1 MDNLFAEF
9 TGLGLIT
16 LLAIVIVML
25 VIKGLTLVPQRRTM
39 VIERLGKF
47 HRVLEPGLNFIV
59 PFIDLPRQITILRFE
74 NNQPVVRI
82 ERQIDMREI
91 VLDFPAQAVVTQ
103 DNVNVQIDGVLY
115 YQMMDAQAA
124 VYGTENLVLAIQTLA
139 QTSLRSEIGTMELD
153 KIFESRHE
161 INGRLQSTM
170 DEAGNKWGV
179 KVNRVEIRDISMPDE
194 IREAMNQQMVAERNR
209 RAQVRTAEG
218 YKQAEILKA
227 EGDKQSLILNA
238 QGNRDAAIAKAEGD
252 KKAAVLHA
260 EGEARAIQFI
270 MEAIEDKVQ
279 DKSIAINYLIAKDYI
294 DMLPTLAKDGDRVFV
309 PVESSNLMGSVGGI
323 RELLGPGAIS
333 GSQGNGGGTA

>member
-1 MDNLFAEF
+1 MNEF
-9 TGLGLIT
+9 TDFTGFGLIV
-16 LLAIVIVML
+16 LLTVVIILL
-25 VIKGLTLVPQRRTM
+25 VIKGLTLVPQRRSM

-47 HRVLEPGLNFIV
+47 HRVLEPGLNFLV
-59 PFIDLPRQITILRFE
+59 PFIDQARQITILRFE
-74 NNQPVVRI
+74 NGQPVVRI
-82 ERQIDMREI
+82 DRQIDMREI

-115 YQMMDAQAA
+115 YQIMDSQAA

-179 KVNRVEIRDISMPDE
+179 KVNRVEIRDITMPDE

-227 EGDKQSLILNA
+227 EGDKQSVILNA
-238 QGNRDAAIAKAEGD
+238 EGDREAAVAKAEGD
-252 KKAAVLHA
+252 KRAAVLHA
-260 EGEARAIQFI
+260 EGEAKAIRHIVEAIQ
-270 MEAIEDKVQ
+270 DKTN
-279 DKSIAINYLIAKDYI
+279 DPSMAINYLIAKDYI
-294 DMLPTLAKDGDRVFV
+294 DMLPQIAKEGDRVFV
-309 PVESSNLMGSVGGI
+309 PVEASNLMGSVGGI
-323 RELLGPGAIS
+323 RELLGPGAVS
-333 GSQGNGGGTA
+333 GGSGNSQG